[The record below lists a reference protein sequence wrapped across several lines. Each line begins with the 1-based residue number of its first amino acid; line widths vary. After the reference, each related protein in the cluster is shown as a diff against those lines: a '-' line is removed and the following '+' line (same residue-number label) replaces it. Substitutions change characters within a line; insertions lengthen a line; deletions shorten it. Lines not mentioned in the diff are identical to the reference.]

1 MKHHRSKAPFAAVQY
16 ARWLY
21 DNTMLGYELI
31 AELIND
37 LFQPKEL
44 EQNWDKPRP
53 RICEASTVR
62 DWIDSARA
70 VS

>member
-1 MKHHRSKAPFAAVQY
+1 MSNHRSRAPFKAVEY

-21 DNTMLGYELI
+21 DNTMLGYALI

-37 LFQPKEL
+37 MFQPKEL
-44 EQNWDKPRP
+44 EQDWDKPRP

-62 DWIDSARA
+62 DWINETRA
-70 VS
+70 TS